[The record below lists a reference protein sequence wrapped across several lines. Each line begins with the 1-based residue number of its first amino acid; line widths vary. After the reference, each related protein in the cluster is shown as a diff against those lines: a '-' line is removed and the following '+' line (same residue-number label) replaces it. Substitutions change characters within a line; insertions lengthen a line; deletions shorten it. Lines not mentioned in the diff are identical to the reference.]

1 LPHELPVALLTVG
14 GLVLATGLWSGRLQG
29 LGLSA
34 PLLALGLGVLLG
46 PAGAD
51 ALDPARWGP
60 PPLRLL
66 EEMARLTLAIALMGV
81 ALRLPRGFVRRQWRA
96 LALLFAVGMPLMAGA
111 TALLGWAVLGLGP
124 LVALLLGAVLCPTDP
139 VVATSIVTGPLA
151 ERHLP
156 GRLRDL
162 VSAESGGNDGLAYPL
177 VFLPVLL
184 LTHAAD
190 AAWADW
196 MLRIVLWQVGFAV
209 ALGLAIGYGAG
220 RLLHRAERERTLES
234 HSFLAFTLAL
244 TLLVLGAARLL
255 HVDGIVAVFVAGLAL
270 DQVASASERRREE
283 RVQEAVNQFFTLPI
297 FTLFGLMLPWSAW
310 AALGWR
316 GALLVAAVLL
326 LRRLPAWLLLG
337 RFVPALRRMRDA
349 AFAGWFGPMGVAAL
363 FYAVLALRHTGET
376 LVWPAASLLVAASV
390 VVHGVSAAPLT
401 RLYGRA

>member
-1 LPHELPVALLTVG
+1 
-14 GLVLATGLWSGRLQG
+14 
-29 LGLSA
+29 
-34 PLLALGLGVLLG
+34 
-46 PAGAD
+46 
-51 ALDPARWGP
+51 
-60 PPLRLL
+60 
-66 EEMARLTLAIALMGV
+66 
-81 ALRLPRGFVRRQWRA
+81 
-96 LALLFAVGMPLMAGA
+96 
-111 TALLGWAVLGLGP
+111 
-124 LVALLLGAVLCPTDP
+124 
-139 VVATSIVTGPLA
+139 
-151 ERHLP
+151 
-156 GRLRDL
+156 
-162 VSAESGGNDGLAYPL
+162 
-177 VFLPVLL
+177 
-184 LTHAAD
+184 
-190 AAWADW
+190 